1 MTDKLLH
8 IKTSISMFQRLFIV
22 LILTALSCSTFA
34 DPASDIERLRA
45 KLLEGFPAYSP
56 DSITAAPMAG
66 WYQALYGTQVIYISV
81 DGRYLIQGVVMDI
94 NDGKR
99 NLTALATK
107 QARQSYMQE
116 VKAQTA
122 LRFGAKN
129 PQHTVT
135 IFTDIDCTYCRKLH
149 SQVDSYASYG
159 IAINY
164 LMFPRKGMGSE
175 GYKKAVSVWCSA
187 DREKALTEAKLGK
200 DVEAKDC
207 PNPIADHYALGQ
219 KVGVSGTPAILL
231 EDGTLIPG
239 FVPAAELAKQLGTT
253 R

>member
-1 MTDKLLH
+1 
-8 IKTSISMFQRLFIV
+8 MFRRLF
-22 LILTALSCSTFA
+22 LMLCLTALSFSTLA
-34 DPASDIERLRA
+34 DPAADIERLRA
-45 KLLEGFPAYSP
+45 KLLEGFPAYNP
-56 DSITAAPMAG
+56 DSITAAPMTG

-81 DGRYLIQGVVMDI
+81 DGRYLIQGVVMDMH
-94 NDGKR
+94 DGKR
-99 NLTALATK
+99 NLTELATK

-116 VKAQTA
+116 VNEQTT
-122 LRFGAKN
+122 LRFGAEN

-135 IFTDIDCTYCRKLH
+135 VFTDVNCTYCRKLH
-149 SQVDSYASYG
+149 NQMDSYASYG

-164 LMFPRKGMGSE
+164 LMFPRKGLDSE
-175 GYKKAVSVWCSA
+175 GYQKAVNVWCSV
-187 DREKALTEAKLGK
+187 DREKALTEAKLGQ

-207 PNPIADHYALGQ
+207 TNPVAEHYALGQ

-239 FVPAAELAKQLGTT
+239 FVPPAELAQQLGAV